1 MKQYQPFILFLTK
14 FFGSYIALTLGYKA
28 YLTKFDSQ
36 FNEIDGITQLVSS
49 QVVRTSRLFNQNVE
63 IVQSSSEAAYKVL
76 YNNQFVARIIEGC
89 NSISVLLLFA
99 SFIIAFSSSWLKTS
113 AFIIIGSFSLYVF
126 NILRIDWFIWALYHY
141 PEQQQL
147 LHDIVFPLLIYGL
160 VLLLWLAW
168 IFKFSKK

>member
-1 MKQYQPFILFLTK
+1 MKQYQPFLLFITK
-14 FFGSYIALTLGYKA
+14 FFGSYIALTLAYKA
-28 YLTKFDSQ
+28 YLSKFDLQ
-36 FNEIDGITQLVSS
+36 ANEIDGITKMVST

-63 IVQSSSEAAYKVL
+63 IIKSNSEAAYKVL
-76 YNNQFVARIIEGC
+76 FNDQFVARIIEGC
-89 NSISVLLLFA
+89 NSISVLLLFT

-113 AFIIIGSFSLYVF
+113 AYIIIGSFTLYVL